1 MFSGILF
8 STFAAAS
15 IAAAAPALADEHT
28 VASAAAAGKDAPC
41 DVQRCC
47 GGMMMERHG
56 KAPSHG
62 GTEHGKATAPSDHER
77 SQPAAEEEDPF
88 VRNQSWGG

>member
-1 MFSGILF
+1 MFSRILF
-8 STFAAAS
+8 SMFAAAS

-28 VASAAAAGKDAPC
+28 VASAAPGKDAAC

-56 KAPSHG
+56 KGTSHG
-62 GTEHGKATAPSDHER
+62 AMEHEKATAPSEHER
-77 SQPAAEEEDPF
+77 SQPAAEEDPF